1 MPRLSGYVFD
11 HHDDVDGRIVKS
23 AFPSFRDIP
32 DFVKTA
38 ARLSESEIDTLP
50 DDQFALVLLDSG
62 NKFKKYATVDAGNT
76 ALSVLYL
83 LKQAHLL
90 PKDAVKIAAC
100 NLIEAC
106 NLHGLDIPAELIK
119 AAQEGM
125 GVSGM
130 SQQPYGKGSKVQK
143 KMPEDPPKES
153 RENPLLGH
161 GDAAWFDVE
170 ERTNREGTPGVNF
183 VTIPAFSPKEKE
195 KTASL
200 ASNFMDSDEPYAVF
214 RRPDGHMH
222 IESPTAV
229 HTIPFDQFKK
239 THGHVLK
246 SHPHLEVPMDQEMYD
261 QVKGHPI
268 FEKAASAQFFG
279 RERSWRE
286 SPYYDASGW
295 DPSEHEVGEDAPMPE
310 RTLLNEKYPV
320 DSFSQVK
327 TASAYFNENW
337 RELHP
342 RERHEYCVKLA
353 SRMLELGVEVPAE
366 MERYASVTYAA
377 DVDSY
382 VGLRRQHVPEEYH
395 SSIDLLLE
403 KRAQVKPETFAET
416 LAEFDIMTGL
426 RWEWDAGVPDPWMST
441 FGPSFQKL
449 ADENWRW
456 DKDGTRISQDDLENL
471 ARNGHSLLCKTF
483 GADFAKEFSKK
494 PKDVFLSLP
503 EPNKLLVARM
513 ASDRHSGTLTE

>member
-50 DDQFALVLLDSG
+50 DDQFALVLLDGGS
-62 NKFKKYATVDAGNT
+62 KFKKYATVDAGNT

-106 NLHGLDIPAELIK
+106 NLHGLDIPVELVK

-153 RENPLLGH
+153 RENPLLGQ

-183 VTIPAFSPKEKE
+183 VTVPAFSPKEKE
-195 KTASL
+195 KTATSSDLPPITL
-200 ASNFMDSDEPYAVF
+200 AF

-222 IESPTAV
+222 VEDDMGNYYKVPYDV
-229 HTIPFDQFKK
+229 FKK
-239 THGHVLK
+239 THGHMLK
-246 SHPHLEVPMDQEMYD
+246 EYPELHTPMDQKHFDLFMGAST
-261 QVKGHPI
+261 KT
-268 FEKAASAQFFG
+268 ASAETIS

-286 SPYYDASGW
+286 SPYYDASEW
-295 DPSEHEVGEDAPMPE
+295 NPSEHEVGEDAPMPE

-353 SRMLELGVEVPAE
+353 SRMLELGVAVPTE

-403 KRAQVKPETFAET
+403 KRAQVKPDTFAET

>member
-38 ARLSESEIDTLP
+38 ARLSESEIDILP
-50 DDQFALVLLDSG
+50 DDQFALVLLDGG

-106 NLHGLDIPAELIK
+106 NLHGLDIPVELVK

-153 RENPLLGH
+153 RENPLLGQ

-195 KTASL
+195 KTASGSL
-200 ASNFMDSDEPYAVF
+200 GPASVVF

-222 IESPTAV
+222 IDSPSGSIV
-229 HTIPFDQFKK
+229 VPYERFQK
-239 THGHVLK
+239 THGDILK
-246 SHPHLEVPMDQEMYD
+246 QYPELHTPMAQEDYD
-261 QVKGHPI
+261 MFMGASTK
-268 FEKAASAQFFG
+268 KASAETIS

-295 DPSEHEVGEDAPMPE
+295 NPSEHEVGEDAPMPE
-310 RTLLNEKYPV
+310 RTLLNERYPV

-353 SRMLELGVEVPAE
+353 SRMLELGVAVPTE

-403 KRAQVKPETFAET
+403 KRAQVKPDTFAET